1 MRAVLCSCGLDIRL
15 SKVDKEQGEKKGKLE
30 CQLNSGPKVVL
41 YIVDEVPERGPL
53 EAKGF
58 HIEGIPLE
66 GGRENR
72 ERYDIYLSKE
82 RFQALTNPEGNPIT
96 DGGYFVS
103 RSFFDRIEFRYYG
116 L

>member
-1 MRAVLCSCGLDIRL
+1 MRAAICSCGLDIRL
-15 SKVDKEQGEKKGKLE
+15 SKADKDQGETQGKLE
-30 CQLNSGPKVVL
+30 CRLNSGPKVIL
-41 YIVDEVPERGPL
+41 HIVDEVPERGPD
-53 EAKGF
+53 EERGF
-58 HIEGIPLE
+58 HIDGTPLE

-82 RFQALTNPEGNPIT
+82 RFQALTNPESPIT
-96 DGGYFVS
+96 EGGYFVS